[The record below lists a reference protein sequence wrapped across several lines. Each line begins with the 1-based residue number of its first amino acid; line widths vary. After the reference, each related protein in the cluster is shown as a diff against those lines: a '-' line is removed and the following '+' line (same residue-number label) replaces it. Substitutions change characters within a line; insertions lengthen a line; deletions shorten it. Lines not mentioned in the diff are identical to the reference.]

1 MISTENSVQVAI
13 TSGPDTVVS
22 GERVSPTAPTIAVDT
37 PTARPMGIIV
47 SSARAGLRWRTSN
60 HSATSARPR

>member
-22 GERVSPTAPTIAVDT
+22 GERVSPTAPT
-37 PTARPMGIIV
+37 TAGMP
-47 SSARAGLRWRTSN
+47 
-60 HSATSARPR
+60 